1 MAALPT
7 GASQD
12 NDKQKN
18 VTDSIPTTSNE
29 SSQTETSLT
38 VSSSDACLEQTLDL
52 PRRLVNAMDFLLEAE
67 I

>member
-1 MAALPT
+1 
-7 GASQD
+7 
-12 NDKQKN
+12 
-18 VTDSIPTTSNE
+18 
-29 SSQTETSLT
+29 